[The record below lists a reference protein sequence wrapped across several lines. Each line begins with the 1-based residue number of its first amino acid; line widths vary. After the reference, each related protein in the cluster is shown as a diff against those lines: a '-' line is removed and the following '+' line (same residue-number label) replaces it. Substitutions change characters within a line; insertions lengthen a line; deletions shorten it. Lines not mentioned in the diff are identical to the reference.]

1 MDFYT
6 NFTIKI
12 NNTDYTMKKIT
23 NKYAIILDK
32 KNYVQNLF
40 PLRSNNDDIRKNIEI
55 MSKLDN
61 NLLSN
66 LNNYKKDE
74 VKIND
79 VIFSG

>member
-12 NNTDYTMKKIT
+12 NNKDYTMKKIT

-40 PLRSNNDDIRKNIEI
+40 PLRSNNDDIRKI
-55 MSKLDN
+55 
-61 NLLSN
+61 
-66 LNNYKKDE
+66 
-74 VKIND
+74 
-79 VIFSG
+79 

>member
-12 NNTDYTMKKIT
+12 NNKDYTMKNIT

-32 KNYVQNLF
+32 INYVQNLF

>member
-12 NNTDYTMKKIT
+12 NNKDYTMKKIT